1 MNELPFINGQ
11 QYTWSSIEVCV
22 LDQIITGITSVN
34 YDDSIGEESH
44 YEIDGFPVF
53 SKCNAYEAKA
63 SMTLNRDDINL
74 ILQVLSEDQELQN
87 IPAFDIV
94 VSYLKDNDIVT
105 QVIRNCEFT
114 TNSLLTKQ
122 NSTKNEVAL
131 DLICSHI
138 EWN

>member
-11 QYTWSSIEVCV
+11 KYNWSTIEVCV
-22 LDQIITGITSVN
+22 LDQVLTGITSVN
-34 YDDSIGEESH
+34 YNDSLGEESH

-53 SKCNAYEAKA
+53 SKSNAYEAKA
-63 SMTLNRDDINL
+63 SITLDQDNVNV
-74 ILQVLSEDQELQN
+74 ILKVLSEDEELQN

-94 VSYLKDNDIVT
+94 VSYLNNDNIIT
-105 QVIRNCEFT
+105 QVVRNCEFT
-114 TNSLLTKQ
+114 TNSLLINQ
-122 NSTKNEVAL
+122 KNEVAI